1 MNPYEL
7 VAEEK
12 YPRLFQ
18 FLQMT
23 FQNQLSDIR
32 VLLRLPYAQLKAGCN
47 IALINILF
55 NLIGGISVCL
65 YYASYESFITQT
77 RDRGERFKG
86 VLKEYFPWDTEEV
99 PIQDAI
105 ELLYYS
111 TRNPLIH
118 VFGLYEPNETQR
130 NQIVKKRLT
139 PKQIEEIERSEIR
152 PPWLPPAITLS
163 RSGFYKYDINVLSL
177 YWGVFRLISSLLKD
191 KEQLD
196 KSEEFQMHL
205 WHDYNIKSLEL
216 NIKQLKSMD
225 IDSPQYVEQVE
236 LFKYHLVELNRRN
249 LTEKQ
254 QQAVQALEAALRTIN
269 RS

>member
-7 VAEEK
+7 VAEK
-12 YPRLFQ
+12 NYPRLFQ
-18 FLQMT
+18 FLQVT

-47 IALINILF
+47 ITLINLLF

-65 YYASYESFITQT
+65 YNASYESFITQT
-77 RDRGERFKG
+77 RDRGARFKG

-99 PIQDAI
+99 PTKDAI
-105 ELLYYS
+105 ELLYTF
-111 TRNPLIH
+111 TRNPLTH
-118 VFGLYEPNETQR
+118 AFGLYKPGETQR
-130 NQIVKKRLT
+130 SLIVKMRLS
-139 PKQIEEIERSEIR
+139 PKQIAEIEGSEIR
-152 PPWLPPAITLS
+152 PPWLTPTITLS

-177 YWGVFRLISSLLKD
+177 YWGVFRLISNLLKN

-205 WHDYNIKSLEL
+205 WDDYVIRSIEKNVED
-216 NIKQLKSMD
+216 LKS
-225 IDSPQYVEQVE
+225 IDFTSPQYVEQVK
-236 LFKYHLVELNRRN
+236 LIQYRLVELHRHN

-254 QQAVQALEAALRTIN
+254 QQATQELEAVIKTIN
-269 RS
+269 RA